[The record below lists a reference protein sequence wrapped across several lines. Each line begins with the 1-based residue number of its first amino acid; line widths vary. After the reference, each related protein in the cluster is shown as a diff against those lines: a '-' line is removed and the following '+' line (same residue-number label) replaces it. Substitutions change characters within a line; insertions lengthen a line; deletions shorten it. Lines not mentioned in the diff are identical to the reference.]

1 MATTTID
8 QITTT
13 AKANV
18 EKLTVV
24 AKDNAEA
31 LTKSGNVA
39 LSGFDKLAKA
49 YQDVATRNLAKFND
63 ALKALSSVKT
73 PVEFVE
79 LQAKLVKE
87 GFDAAITDSRA
98 ITELT
103 TSVFTE
109 AFEPVKKQ
117 VEAVQSIVLKAA

>member
-1 MATTTID
+1 MATATIE
-8 QITTT
+8 QFSTA

-18 EKLTVV
+18 EKLTIV

-39 LSGFDKLAKA
+39 LAGFEKLSKA
-49 YQDVATRNLAKFND
+49 YQDLANRNVAKFND
-63 ALKALSSVKT
+63 AVKALSSVKS

-87 GFDAAITDSRA
+87 GFDAAIADSRA

-103 TSVFTE
+103 TSVFTA

-117 VEAVQSIVLKAA
+117 AEAVQAIVTKAA

>member
-1 MATTTID
+1 MATATIE
-8 QITTT
+8 QFSTA

-18 EKLTVV
+18 EKLTIV

-39 LSGFDKLAKA
+39 LAGFEKLSKA
-49 YQDVATRNLAKFND
+49 YQDLANRNVAKFND
-63 ALKALSSVKT
+63 AVKALTSVKS

-87 GFDAAITDSRA
+87 GFDAAVADSRA
-98 ITELT
+98 IAELT
-103 TSVFTE
+103 TSVFTA

-117 VEAVQSIVLKAA
+117 AEAVQAIVTKAA

>member
-1 MATTTID
+1 MAAATIE
-8 QITTT
+8 QFSTA

-18 EKLTVV
+18 EKLTIV

-31 LTKSGNVA
+31 LTKSGNFA
-39 LSGFDKLAKA
+39 LAGFEKLSKA
-49 YQDVATRNLAKFND
+49 YQDLANRNVAKFND
-63 ALKALSSVKT
+63 AVKALSSVKS

-87 GFDAAITDSRA
+87 GFDAAVADSRA
-98 ITELT
+98 IAELT
-103 TSVFTE
+103 TSVFTA

-117 VEAVQSIVLKAA
+117 AEAVQAIVTKAA